1 MNKRHFFTNEAIT
14 EEERQKLRDLD
25 ERQERERQELYDKI
39 PTKAKVLFMDAPFAP
54 FEDRILVFPD
64 PVEERT
70 TGGIIVP
77 DSVIE
82 KAKPLIG
89 TVVRVGPGKGG
100 SKYTVW
106 DGPNKLKEA
115 AYPGLPLNE
124 GDRIYYGNYA
134 GTEIVIGGI
143 KYLIMR
149 FVDCFGLAL

>member
-1 MNKRHFFTNEAIT
+1 MNKRLFFTNEAIT
-14 EEERQKLRDLD
+14 EQERQKLRDLD

-89 TVVRVGPGKGG
+89 TVVRVGPGK
-100 SKYTVW
+100 
-106 DGPNKLKEA
+106 DGKWRFKEIDFSTNKFEEHSIA
-115 AYPGLPLNE
+115 PLTE

-149 FVDCFGLAL
+149 FADCFGLAI

>member
-1 MNKRHFFTNEAIT
+1 MNKRLFFTNEAIT

-89 TVVRVGPGKGG
+89 TVVRVGPGK
-100 SKYTVW
+100 
-106 DGPNKLKEA
+106 DGKWIHVQTPA
-115 AYPGLPLNE
+115 PLQE

-134 GTEIVIGGI
+134 GTEIVINGI

-149 FVDCFGLAL
+149 FADCFGLAV